1 MTEINLAIKKNG
13 LQKEWICSQVG
24 ISIVYFSYV
33 LNGKYKL
40 SKAKKDKLLNILN
53 TYDRVRREL
62 KLCV

>member
-13 LQKEWICSQVG
+13 IHKEWICSQVG
-24 ISIVYFSYV
+24 ISLVYFSYV
-33 LNGKYKL
+33 LSGKYKL
-40 SKAKKDKLLNILN
+40 SKAKRDKLLDIVS